1 MFFLPTKYYFHLN
14 YYAFDVCSEG
24 HIVRIERLEVGDAGT
39 YRCEARNQEGGNSS
53 SIQISVDSSEY
64 QFIFLRMRAYF

>member
-1 MFFLPTKYYFHLN
+1 MSFLSNKKLFLTELC
-14 YYAFDVCSEG
+14 DVCSEG

-64 QFIFLRMRAYF
+64 QFIF